1 LVQAEVIFLGHLSH
15 PNLVRL
21 VGYCCEGDHRLL
33 VYEYMPRGSVESHLF
48 SRVMAPLSWATRMK
62 IALGAARGLA
72 FLHEAEKPVIYR
84 DFKTSNILLDEV
96 RDISRPNSFFFS
108 YFWSRFTRG
117 FKIWS
122 DFV

>member
-1 LVQAEVIFLGHLSH
+1 
-15 PNLVRL
+15 
-21 VGYCCEGDHRLL
+21 
-33 VYEYMPRGSVESHLF
+33 
-48 SRVMAPLSWATRMK
+48 MAPLSWATRMK